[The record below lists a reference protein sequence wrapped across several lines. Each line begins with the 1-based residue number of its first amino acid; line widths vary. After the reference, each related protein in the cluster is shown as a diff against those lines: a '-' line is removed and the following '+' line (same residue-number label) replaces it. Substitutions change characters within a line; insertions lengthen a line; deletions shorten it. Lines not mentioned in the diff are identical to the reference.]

1 MRTLSGVRIAAATRA
16 SMAAPAE
23 ATPADTGK
31 DTAPISDGLR
41 ELRRAA
47 AEVARRF
54 PPMTAEQAAVVRR
67 ALRKQRR

>member
-1 MRTLSGVRIAAATRA
+1 MCTLSGVRIPAATRV

-23 ATPADTGK
+23 AMPVDTGR
-31 DTAPISDGLR
+31 DTAPVSDGLR

-54 PPMTAEQAAVVRR
+54 PPMTAEQAVVVRR
-67 ALRKQRR
+67 ALRK